1 VTPRAARAA
10 VEAVWRIEAARVVAA
25 LTRATRDVALAED
38 LAQDALVA
46 ALEQWPQSGVPD
58 RPGAWLLAVGKRR
71 WIDGVRRDI
80 TYQRKLAD
88 VGRAQPDTEDPMDE
102 IEIGPTVHDDV
113 LRLIFTACHPVLRP
127 EARAALTLRM
137 VAGLTT
143 EEIAR
148 AYLTSPATM
157 GQRIV
162 RAKRALAEARV
173 PFEVPVG
180 DDLTARLGSVLEVVY
195 LMFNEGY
202 SATAGT
208 AWTRPALCE
217 EATRLGRML
226 VSLAPDQPE
235 VLGLAAL
242 MELQASRLRAR
253 VATDGSPIT
262 LLEQDRTRWDRLL
275 ITHAL
280 GLLDRARTLADAPG
294 EYLLQAE
301 IAACHARAVIAARTD
316 WARIASLYDAL
327 AALTGSP
334 VVELNRAVAVSMA
347 DGPAAA
353 LQIVDS
359 LLDAAALRRYHLL
372 PAVRGDLLEK
382 LGRAE
387 EARAEFARAAELTA
401 NEAERE
407 FLRRRA
413 GTNR

>member
-1 VTPRAARAA
+1 
-10 VEAVWRIEAARVVAA
+10 
-25 LTRATRDVALAED
+25 
-38 LAQDALVA
+38 
-46 ALEQWPQSGVPD
+46 
-58 RPGAWLLAVGKRR
+58 
-71 WIDGVRRDI
+71 
-80 TYQRKLAD
+80 
-88 VGRAQPDTEDPMDE
+88 MDE
-102 IEIGPTVHDDV
+102 IEIGPAVHDDV
-113 LRLIFTACHPVLRP
+113 LRLIFTACHPALKP
-127 EARAALTLRM
+127 AARAALTLRM
-137 VAGLTT
+137 VAGLST

-148 AYLTSPATM
+148 GYLASPTTI

-162 RAKRALAEARV
+162 RAKRTLSEAHV

-180 DDLTARLGSVLEVVY
+180 AELVDRLGSVLEVVY
-195 LMFNEGY
+195 LLFNEGY
-202 SATAGT
+202 TATAGD

-217 EATRLGRML
+217 EAMRLGRIL
-226 VSLAPDQPE
+226 VALAPEQPE

-242 MELQASRLRAR
+242 MEIQASRLRAR
-253 VATDGSPIT
+253 VAADGSPIG
-262 LLEQDRTRWDRLL
+262 LLEQDRVRWDRLL

-280 GLLDRARTLADAPG
+280 GLLERARDLTDVPG

-301 IAACHARAVIAARTD
+301 IASCHAQAPTAERTD

-353 LQIVDS
+353 LPIVDS

-401 NEAERE
+401 NEPERE

-413 GTNR
+413 GTN